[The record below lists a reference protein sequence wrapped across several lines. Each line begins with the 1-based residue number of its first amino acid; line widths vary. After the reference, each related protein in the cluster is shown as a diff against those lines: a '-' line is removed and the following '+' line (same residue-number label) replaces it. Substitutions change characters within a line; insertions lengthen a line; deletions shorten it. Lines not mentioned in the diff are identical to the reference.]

1 MIQLP
6 KPLVLFVIRAETS
19 GSFCLISWPN
29 NSGAIIRIKSFE
41 NNGFNGLLT
50 LDSKDKYVIATVG
63 TKRTDSKLEKT
74 VEKIALGVFPFETV
88 EKTTADDTVVGKIA
102 SIQNPIFNSSF
113 KKCDTG
119 RISVP
124 TTIGKII

>member
-1 MIQLP
+1 M
-6 KPLVLFVIRAETS
+6 
-19 GSFCLISWPN
+19 
-29 NSGAIIRIKSFE
+29 IRIKSFK
-41 NNGFNGLLT
+41 NSGLSGILK
-50 LDSKDKYVIATVG
+50 LDSIVKYVITTVG
-63 TKRTDSKLEKT
+63 TRITDSKLEKT

-113 KKCDTG
+113 IKCDTG
-119 RISVP
+119 RINVP

>member
-6 KPLVLFVIRAETS
+6 QPLVLFVIRAETL

-41 NNGFNGLLT
+41 NNGFNGILT
-50 LDSKDKYVIATVG
+50 LDSTDKYVIATVG

-74 VEKIALGVFPFETV
+74 VEKIALDVLPFETV
-88 EKTTADDTVVGKIA
+88 EKTTADDPVVGKIA

-113 KKCDTG
+113 IKCDTG
-119 RISVP
+119 RISAP

>member
-1 MIQLP
+1 MIQLQ
-6 KPLVLFVIRAETS
+6 KPLVLFVIRAETL

-41 NNGFNGLLT
+41 NNGFNGILT
-50 LDSKDKYVIATVG
+50 LDSTDKYVIATVG

-74 VEKIALGVFPFETV
+74 VEKIALDVLPFETV

-113 KKCDTG
+113 IKCDTG
-119 RISVP
+119 RISTP
-124 TTIGKII
+124 TIIGKII